1 MSEILISADKV
12 GFTVPVFRPHE
23 EKIGA
28 NPLRLMTN
36 FYSNRSKRQIRD
48 LLSNVSFDLKKSEAL
63 GVIGRNGSGKT
74 TLLRILCGIYKYNSG
89 SLTVNGKAQGL
100 FNFKMGM
107 SDNAT
112 GVENI
117 YLRGLQMGLS
127 LKKIK
132 SILPEVIEFAEIGSA
147 INDVFSTYSTG
158 MQLRLAAGISTMI
171 TPEILVLD
179 EWVGSG
185 DSAFTEKLNE
195 RMDKIIDN
203 SHGLVIASHSEAL
216 IRSICSRVLVL
227 EAGRSV
233 FYGSPNDAF
242 TYYKEVVRKK

>member
-1 MSEILISADKV
+1 
-12 GFTVPVFRPHE
+12 
-23 EKIGA
+23 
-28 NPLRLMTN
+28 
-36 FYSNRSKRQIRD
+36 
-48 LLSNVSFDLKKSEAL
+48 
-63 GVIGRNGSGKT
+63 
-74 TLLRILCGIYKYNSG
+74 
-89 SLTVNGKAQGL
+89 
-100 FNFKMGM
+100 
-107 SDNAT
+107 
-112 GVENI
+112 
-117 YLRGLQMGLS
+117 MGLS